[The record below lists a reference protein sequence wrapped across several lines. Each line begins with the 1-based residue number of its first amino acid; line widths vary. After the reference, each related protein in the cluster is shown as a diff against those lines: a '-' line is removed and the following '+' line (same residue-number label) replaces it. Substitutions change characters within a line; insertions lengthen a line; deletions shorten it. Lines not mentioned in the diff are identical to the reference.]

1 MERRLSDALFF
12 GSSKSRKLKFPKRQS
27 NDRCPLGYVFNLF
40 SFLLLPYIRRRRGVH
55 IGVGFCVAR
64 SDWIG
69 QCEGLVGRDE

>member
-1 MERRLSDALFF
+1 MKRRLLDVLFLALQNFAN
-12 GSSKSRKLKFPKRQS
+12 SKIQPKQS
-27 NDRCPLGYVFNLF
+27 NSRCLRGMFI
-40 SFLLLPYIRRRRGVH
+40 SLLRLCRSKVHSSVIIH

>member
-1 MERRLSDALFF
+1 MSTGCVHIDLIAYE
-12 GSSKSRKLKFPKRQS
+12 
-27 NDRCPLGYVFNLF
+27 GYKT
-40 SFLLLPYIRRRRGVH
+40 IIIH